1 MLTKDNNL
9 NIRQFK
15 LLNGEEIIALVNEK
29 DDFNYIIE
37 RPYKVNAGMVGG
49 FYFVPWFPFSSQK
62 LFKLSRE
69 KIVYHAELDED
80 MKQEYVKLASEFL
93 KPRPKPT
100 RLKSSDDIVDSI
112 FITDTI
118 DMSHINNCEKL
129 KTISSAKI
137 FAETINR
144 IHSGESVSQLFRK
157 VT

>member
-112 FITDTI
+112 SANLDSLVDELDDI
-118 DMSHINNCEKL
+118 DELTATVNEK
-129 KTISSAKI
+129 
-137 FAETINR
+137 N
-144 IHSGESVSQLFRK
+144 K
-157 VT
+157 VLH

>member
-69 KIVYHAELDED
+69 KIVYHAELDGD

-112 FITDTI
+112 SANLDSLVDELDDI
-118 DMSHINNCEKL
+118 DELTAAVNEK
-129 KTISSAKI
+129 
-137 FAETINR
+137 N
-144 IHSGESVSQLFRK
+144 K
-157 VT
+157 VLH

>member
-29 DDFNYIIE
+29 DDSNYIIE

-80 MKQEYVKLASEFL
+80 MKQEYVKLASEFAT
-93 KPRPKPT
+93 PRPKPT
-100 RLKSSDDIVDSI
+100 RLQSSDELVDSI
-112 FITDTI
+112 SANLDSLTDEL
-118 DMSHINNCEKL
+118 DELEEL
-129 KTISSAKI
+129 KTTLDEK
-137 FAETINR
+137 E
-144 IHSGESVSQLFRK
+144 K
-157 VT
+157 VVH

>member
-112 FITDTI
+112 SANLDSLVDELDDI
-118 DMSHINNCEKL
+118 DELTTAVNEK
-129 KTISSAKI
+129 
-137 FAETINR
+137 N
-144 IHSGESVSQLFRK
+144 K
-157 VT
+157 VLH

>member
-112 FITDTI
+112 SANLDSLVDELDDI
-118 DMSHINNCEKL
+118 DELTAAVNEK
-129 KTISSAKI
+129 
-137 FAETINR
+137 N
-144 IHSGESVSQLFRK
+144 K
-157 VT
+157 VLH

>member
-29 DDFNYIIE
+29 DDSNYIIE

-80 MKQEYVKLASEFL
+80 MKQEYVKLASEFTT
-93 KPRPKPT
+93 PRPKPT
-100 RLKSSDDIVDSI
+100 RLKSSDELVDSI
-112 FITDTI
+112 SANLDSLTDEL
-118 DMSHINNCEKL
+118 DELDEL
-129 KTISSAKI
+129 KTTLDEK
-137 FAETINR
+137 E
-144 IHSGESVSQLFRK
+144 K
-157 VT
+157 VVH

>member
-29 DDFNYIIE
+29 DDSNYIIE

-80 MKQEYVKLASEFL
+80 MKQEYVKLASEFAT
-93 KPRPKPT
+93 PRPKPT
-100 RLKSSDDIVDSI
+100 RLQSSDELVDSI
-112 FITDTI
+112 SANLDSLTDEL
-118 DMSHINNCEKL
+118 DELDEL
-129 KTISSAKI
+129 KTTLDEK
-137 FAETINR
+137 E
-144 IHSGESVSQLFRK
+144 K
-157 VT
+157 VVH

>member
-80 MKQEYVKLASEFL
+80 MKQEYVKLASEFTT
-93 KPRPKPT
+93 PRPKPT
-100 RLKSSDDIVDSI
+100 RLKSSDELVDSI
-112 FITDTI
+112 SANLDSLTDEL
-118 DMSHINNCEKL
+118 DELDEL
-129 KTISSAKI
+129 KTTLDEK
-137 FAETINR
+137 E
-144 IHSGESVSQLFRK
+144 K
-157 VT
+157 VVH

>member
-112 FITDTI
+112 SANLDSLVDELDDI
-118 DMSHINNCEKL
+118 DELTAAVNEKD
-129 KTISSAKI
+129 
-137 FAETINR
+137 
-144 IHSGESVSQLFRK
+144 K
-157 VT
+157 VLH

>member
-29 DDFNYIIE
+29 DDSNYIIE

-80 MKQEYVKLASEFL
+80 MKQEYVKLASEFTT
-93 KPRPKPT
+93 PRPKPT
-100 RLKSSDDIVDSI
+100 RLQSSDELVDSI
-112 FITDTI
+112 SANLDSLTDEL
-118 DMSHINNCEKL
+118 DELDEL
-129 KTISSAKI
+129 KTTLDEK
-137 FAETINR
+137 E
-144 IHSGESVSQLFRK
+144 K
-157 VT
+157 VVH

>member
-29 DDFNYIIE
+29 DDSNYFIE

-49 FYFVPWFPFSSQK
+49 FYFVPWFPFSSQT

-69 KIVYHAELDED
+69 KIVYHAEIDED
-80 MKQEYVKLASEFL
+80 MKVEYVKLASEFA

-112 FITDTI
+112 SANLDSLVDELDDI
-118 DMSHINNCEKL
+118 DELTAAVNEK
-129 KTISSAKI
+129 
-137 FAETINR
+137 N
-144 IHSGESVSQLFRK
+144 K
-157 VT
+157 VLH

>member
-29 DDFNYIIE
+29 DDSNYIIE

-80 MKQEYVKLASEFL
+80 MKQEYVKLASEFTT
-93 KPRPKPT
+93 PRPKPT
-100 RLKSSDDIVDSI
+100 RLKSSDELVDSI
-112 FITDTI
+112 SANLDSLTDEL
-118 DMSHINNCEKL
+118 DELEEL
-129 KTISSAKI
+129 KTTLDEK
-137 FAETINR
+137 E
-144 IHSGESVSQLFRK
+144 K
-157 VT
+157 VVH

>member
-29 DDFNYIIE
+29 DDSNYIIE

-112 FITDTI
+112 SANLDSLVDELDDI
-118 DMSHINNCEKL
+118 DELTAAVNEK
-129 KTISSAKI
+129 
-137 FAETINR
+137 N
-144 IHSGESVSQLFRK
+144 K
-157 VT
+157 VLH

>member
-29 DDFNYIIE
+29 DDSNYIIE

-80 MKQEYVKLASEFL
+80 MKQEYVKLASEFAT
-93 KPRPKPT
+93 PRPKPT
-100 RLKSSDDIVDSI
+100 RLKSSDELVDSI
-112 FITDTI
+112 SANLDSLTDEL
-118 DMSHINNCEKL
+118 DELDEL
-129 KTISSAKI
+129 KTTLDEK
-137 FAETINR
+137 E
-144 IHSGESVSQLFRK
+144 K
-157 VT
+157 VVH